1 MGKKKRKKRS
11 GISWLKLLLELL
23 VVFVGVTSGFLLNNY
38 REERVS
44 KEFENIYLENLL
56 INLKADSA
64 EIGGNIEA
72 NLNNVDVARLA
83 VTSFRENKTTNDQ
96 ALDVLSVMVTYN
108 DISLQDASYQS
119 IVGSGSLGLI
129 GNIGLRMHLIEYY
142 QFMDQVRSVEAVHNE
157 YITSYVLPFVMKNMD
172 MTGGRLIE
180 NFDLNSIEFRN
191 LTGGYYVIE
200 NQKMEM
206 SITLDSLNAR
216 LKERLT
222 TQLNLN

>member
-1 MGKKKRKKRS
+1 MGKKRKKSSR
-11 GISWLKLLLELL
+11 ISWLKLLLELL
-23 VVFVGVTSGFLLNNY
+23 VVFVGVTAGFLLNNF
-38 REERVS
+38 REDRVS

-64 EIGGNIEA
+64 EIEGHIEA
-72 NLNNVDVARLA
+72 NLNNVEVARLA
-83 VTSFRENKTTNDQ
+83 VTSFRENNITPNQ
-96 ALDVLSVMVTYN
+96 AMEVLSVMVTYN

-129 GNIGLRMHLIEYY
+129 GNIELRMHLIEYY
-142 QFMDQVRSVEAVHNE
+142 QFMEQVRSVEEVHNE
-157 YITSYVLPFVMKNMD
+157 YITSYILPFVMKNMD
-172 MTGGRLIE
+172 MIGGTITE
-180 NFDLNSIEFRN
+180 NFDLNNIEFRN

-200 NQKMEM
+200 NQKMEV

-222 TQLNLN
+222 TQLNKN